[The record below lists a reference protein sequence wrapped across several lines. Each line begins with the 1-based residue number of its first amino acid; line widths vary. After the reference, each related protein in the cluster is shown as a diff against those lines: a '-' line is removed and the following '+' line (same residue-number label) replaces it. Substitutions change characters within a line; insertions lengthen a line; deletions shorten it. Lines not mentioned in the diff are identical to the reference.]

1 MTMRWLSFLFLGF
14 VSFLPLAASNT
25 AIDSSH
31 SYTLISVSHP
41 GMYVC
46 EVQSLCGVAST
57 GVVAPLHLKIVEG
70 IANPNCI
77 SLESATDAGY
87 FLRHQDSRLKLHPL
101 PENDQLFAYDST
113 FYLVNNPDGT
123 VSFRSYNYPKQYIAV
138 TASNE
143 LYIATDPEM
152 PSRSFTLSN

>member
-1 MTMRWLSFLFLGF
+1 MRWLPFLLLGLI
-14 VSFLPLAASNT
+14 SFLPLSGDT
-25 AIDSSH
+25 AIDPNR

-41 GMYVC
+41 GMDVS
-46 EVQSLCGVAST
+46 EVHSLCGVAAP

-70 IANPNCI
+70 NANPKCI

-87 FLRHQDSRLKLHPL
+87 FLRHQNSQLKLHPF

-113 FYLVNNPDGT
+113 FYLIQNPDGT
-123 VSFRSYNYPKQYIAV
+123 VSFRSYNYPKQYISV

-143 LYIATDPEM
+143 LYIATDPEV
-152 PSRSFTLSN
+152 PSRSFTLGN